1 MTFALAT
8 IRHNRRPTPAIEVD
22 GSWYALA
29 QIAPELLEPAPSRG
43 LINIFEHW
51 TEREPALTKLANELR
66 SGTLGATE
74 LGPTPAIEQFLTPLQ
89 YPTKVVLMGANYY
102 DHMAKD
108 APFIEFKAKEDKIPT
123 LFFKPPPTTLVG
135 CGKSVRYPAQSE
147 KFDWEGELAAV
158 IGKRARRVSPA
169 EALDYVAGYAV
180 GIDLSA
186 RDWQFHPKHLVKF
199 DLFGG
204 KGFDDSCPF
213 GPKITPAQFV
223 QHDRLQLKLWVNGDL
238 KQNANTSDM
247 IWSLGEQ
254 VSAISDHVTLEPGDV
269 ILTGTPA
276 GVGLASRTFLKIGD
290 KVDAEIEG
298 LGRLSIEII
307 ADQPFASFGVSP
319 GGTNDG

>member
-8 IRHNRRPTPAIEVD
+8 IRHNGQPNPAIEVGD
-22 GSWYALA
+22 RWYLLA
-29 QIAPELLEPAPSRG
+29 EIAPRLLEPVPSRG

-51 TEREPALTKLANELR
+51 AEREPALIELADDLQ
-66 SGTLGATE
+66 SGSIGATA
-74 LGPTPAIEQFLTPLQ
+74 LSPTPAIAQFMTPLQ
-89 YPTKVVLMGANYY
+89 YPAKVLLMGANYY
-102 DHMAKD
+102 DHMEKD
-108 APFIEFKAKEDKIPT
+108 APFKDFKKDEKIPT
-123 LFFKPPPTTLVG
+123 LFFKPPTTTLVG

-147 KFDWEGELAAV
+147 KFDWEGELGAV
-158 IGKRARRVSPA
+158 IGKRARRVSQA

-213 GPKITPAQFV
+213 GPKITPARFV
-223 QHDRLQLKLWVNGDL
+223 QHDLLQLKLWVNGEL

-247 IWSLGEQ
+247 IWSLAEQ
-254 VSAISDHVTLEPGDV
+254 ISAMSDHVTLEPGDV

-276 GVGLASRTFLKIGD
+276 GVGLASGAFLKVGD
-290 KVDAEIEG
+290 TVDAEIEG
-298 LGRLSIEII
+298 LGRLSVEIVP
-307 ADQPFASFGVSP
+307 DQPFPP
-319 GGTNDG
+319 GQ

>member
-1 MTFALAT
+1 M
-8 IRHNRRPTPAIEVD
+8 
-22 GSWYALA
+22 
-29 QIAPELLEPAPSRG
+29 
-43 LINIFEHW
+43 
-51 TEREPALTKLANELR
+51 
-66 SGTLGATE
+66 
-74 LGPTPAIEQFLTPLQ
+74 
-89 YPTKVVLMGANYY
+89 
-102 DHMAKD
+102 
-108 APFIEFKAKEDKIPT
+108 
-123 LFFKPPPTTLVG
+123 
-135 CGKSVRYPAQSE
+135 RYPAQSE

-298 LGRLSIEII
+298 LGRLVSKSSQTSRSRLLVCRREALTMDDLAELLRLEARRCDAMVA
-307 ADQPFASFGVSP
+307 ADIDELASLLAESLNLDARLRPP
-319 GGTNDG
+319 GHWSQFPGRHPRRDDTLP

>member
-8 IRHNRRPTPAIEVD
+8 IRHNGQPSPAIEVD
-22 GSWYALA
+22 ERWYLLG
-29 QIAPELLEPAPSRG
+29 QIAPQLLEPTPSRG
-43 LINIFEHW
+43 LITVFEHW
-51 TEREPALTKLANELR
+51 TEHEAALIKLADDLR
-66 SGTLGATE
+66 SGTVTATA
-74 LGPTPAIEQFLTPLQ
+74 LSPAPTIDQFLAPLQ
-89 YPTKVVLMGANYY
+89 YPTKVVLMGANYH

-108 APFIEFKAKEDKIPT
+108 APSLQFKGKENLIPT
-123 LFFKPPPTTLVG
+123 LFFKPPTTTLVG

-158 IGKRARRVSPA
+158 IGKRARRVSQA

-213 GPKITPAQFV
+213 GPKITPARFV
-223 QHDRLQLKLWVNGDL
+223 QHDRLQLKLWVNGEL

-247 IWSLGEQ
+247 IWSLAEQ
-254 VSAISDHVTLEPGDV
+254 ISAISDHVTLEPGDV
-269 ILTGTPA
+269 ILTGTPS
-276 GVGLASRTFLKIGD
+276 GVGLASGTFLRVGD
-290 KVDAEIEG
+290 TVEAEIDG
-298 LGRLSIEII
+298 LGRLSVEIVP
-307 ADQPFASFGVSP
+307 DQPFPAIA
-319 GGTNDG
+319 